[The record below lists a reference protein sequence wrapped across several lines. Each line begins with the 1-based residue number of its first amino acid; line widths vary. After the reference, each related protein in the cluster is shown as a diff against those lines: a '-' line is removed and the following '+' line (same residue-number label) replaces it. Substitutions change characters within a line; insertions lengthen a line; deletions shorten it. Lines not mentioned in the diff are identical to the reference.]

1 MKTYYNMSVDE
12 LCPYVR
18 KVGIQNKVAWKN
30 RTRKIYD
37 YEMLYCI
44 SGKAHIIIQGEEF
57 HITEGVLITIPP
69 NTSHSF
75 CIDEKIE
82 TVIYWVHFDF
92 IYREDVYSLDKLVVD
107 NNAVL
112 FNEKL
117 VSENFIRLPIKFDEG
132 FTIPLSIE
140 IKDRDFMNFNFKNLY
155 LNYHNKG
162 PFWQVDCKIF
172 MLSILKII
180 LKQLSKAEK
189 PRRLAPSKISDII
202 IKYVSKNYN
211 RKINLTE
218 LSVLV
223 GFNEDYLGKIFK
235 KETGFT
241 IIEFINRY
249 RINKS
254 KELLL
259 DKDFSIQEVSEVIGF
274 KDVYYFSRM
283 MKKYEGVSPMNWRK
297 QYL

>member
-1 MKTYYNMSVDE
+1 METYYNMSVDE

-18 KVGIQNKVAWKN
+18 KVGIQDKVAWKN

-44 SGKAHIIIQGEEF
+44 RGKARIIIRDEEF

-69 NTSHSF
+69 NTPHSF
-75 CIDEKIE
+75 WIDQEVE
-82 TVIYWVHFDF
+82 TTIYWVHFDF
-92 IYREDVYSLDKLVVD
+92 IFREDVYSLEKLVVD

-155 LNYHNKG
+155 LNFHNKG
-162 PFWQVDCKIF
+162 AFWQVDCKIF
-172 MLSILKII
+172 MLSILKI
-180 LKQLSKAEK
+180 LLEQLYKAEK
-189 PRRLAPSKISDII
+189 LHRLTPSKISDII

-211 RKINLTE
+211 RKITLAE

-283 MKKYEGVSPMNWRK
+283 MKKYEGLSPMNWRK